1 MKGVCWKEN
10 VGWYDEGGKIRV
22 VHRSSRID
30 FRPNL
35 NLTCQRWV
43 EGRGTWNR
51 LSALISWVSFEFRWC
66 SGRFSRW
73 RTSLEAANV
82 TRICKKMVGWNLQN
96 HLRNLQKLTR
106 SASKS
111 PKYTP
116 NYRESAG
123 IWPDLAK
130 SHKYGWDLARSPWIW
145 AWSCWS
151 WPDLYITFVGS
162 GGSSFGEENP
172 PLDPPASSLGCIS

>member
-10 VGWYDEGGKIRV
+10 VGWYDEGGKIRA
-22 VHRSSRID
+22 VHGSSWID
-30 FRPNL
+30 FRPNP
-35 NLTCQRWV
+35 NLTHQRRV

-51 LSALISWVSFEFRWC
+51 SLALISWVSFEFRWC
-66 SGRFSRW
+66 SSQFSRW

-82 TRICKKMVGWNLQN
+82 TRICKKMVEICKTIFEICKNSPDLHRNHQN
-96 HLRNLQKLTR
+96 IHQ
-106 SASKS
+106 
-111 PKYTP
+111 
-116 NYRESAG
+116 NYRESVG

-130 SHKYGWDLARSPWIW
+130 SHKYGWDLAGSPWIW
-145 AWSCWS
+145 AWSSRS
-151 WPDLYITFVGS
+151 WPDLYITFVES